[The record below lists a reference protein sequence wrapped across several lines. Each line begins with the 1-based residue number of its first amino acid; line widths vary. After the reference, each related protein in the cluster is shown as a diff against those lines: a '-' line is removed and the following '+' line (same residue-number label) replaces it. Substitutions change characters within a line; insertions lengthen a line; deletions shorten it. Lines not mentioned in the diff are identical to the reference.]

1 MAITNADVKAFAT
14 QFAGVANSTIDL
26 WISWAAGACDPNI
39 FGTDTNQATLL
50 YVCHNLQ
57 ASQGGNAG
65 AVGAE
70 TNRRVGDVS
79 VTHSNPNGLSGSD
92 VGGLKSTWYGQQ
104 LSNLMRRY
112 TAGPVIV

>member
-1 MAITNADVKAFAT
+1 MAVTNADVKAFAP
-14 QFAGVANSTIDL
+14 QFAAVANSAIDL
-26 WISWAAGACDPNI
+26 WISWAAGACDPNT
-39 FGTDTNQATLL
+39 FETDTDQATLL

-79 VTHSNPNGLSGSD
+79 VTHASNPDGLD
-92 VGGLKSTWYGQQ
+92 AGGFKATWYGQQ